1 MEDNRSKQMELAC
14 DLAHI
19 ATREMK
25 GISDDEMWFTD
36 ENEELRY
43 KENVQDLF
51 NEFYDSFDTHIS
63 HMFPE
68 QRAYII
74 DGSLK
79 YDNIDELIP
88 TANEF
93 NKERFK
99 TLAEEQGTV
108 YSLEVFQQQFNAL
121 EINIDTDDLL
131 ID

>member
-68 QRAYII
+68 QRVYTLDVDMINTNDLLPTHI
-74 DGSLK
+74 DF
-79 YDNIDELIP
+79 D
-88 TANEF
+88 
-93 NKERFK
+93 KEKFK
-99 TLAEEQGTV
+99 SVAEEQGNI
-108 YSLEVFQQQFNAL
+108 YSLNEFQESFNFQDSNTV
-121 EINIDTDDLL
+121 INFIY
-131 ID
+131 IE